1 MLAFLK
7 RSKPDYQAQLEW
19 APTKQI
25 LLAWDIKLV
34 AHDWVTPTIYFSVG
48 VTVFFILFS
57 CAAYW
62 QNIDISLLKSLILF
76 GYALLTAFI
85 LLQVRVKNQFVYRL
99 TVEGIE
105 YQHWRVYP
113 EFLFSGAKGML
124 VAIGVI
130 VLIAGIFSQHGF
142 LILAGPVSIAIAS
155 FIRVGS
161 SDYKKW
167 AVNYSSAGANWTNIF
182 RMQYDPSKKLVRLDY
197 DFKTS
202 KEKLKRIAELSGVS
216 AIVTSGEYDL
226 FLTKENEQQA
236 LSILQLYLPNIP
248 LETTKLKLPEI
259 V

>member
-7 RSKPDYQAQLEW
+7 RSKPDYQTQLEW

-34 AHDWVTPTIYFSVG
+34 AHDWVTPTIFFTM
-48 VTVFFILFS
+48 TVSAVFVPLLSFLIWKSPEPEMAMWMGICCYSFF
-57 CAAYW
+57 A
-62 QNIDISLLKSLILF
+62 
-76 GYALLTAFI
+76 AFI

-99 TVEGIE
+99 TLEGIE

-167 AVNYSSAGANWTNIF
+167 AVNYSSLGAYWESIT
-182 RMQYDPSKKLVRLDY
+182 RMQYDPSKKLVRLHYHFDISEEEIQY
-197 DFKTS
+197 Q
-202 KEKLKRIAELSGVS
+202 LAISGSVG
-216 AIVTSGEYDL
+216 IMLDGEYDL

-248 LETTKLKLPEI
+248 LKTTKLKLPEI

>member
-7 RSKPDYQAQLEW
+7 RSKPDYQTQLEW

-34 AHDWVTPTIYFSVG
+34 AHDWFFPTLHFITFM
-48 VTVFFILFS
+48 TIFFM
-57 CAAYW
+57 
-62 QNIDISLLKSLILF
+62 LF
-76 GYALLTAFI
+76 GGILYWGGVDLDILKWFTFAWYAFLALFI
-85 LLQVRVKNQFVYRL
+85 LLQVRVKNQFVYQL
-99 TVEGIE
+99 TAEGLE
-105 YQHWRVYP
+105 YHRWRVYP

-216 AIVTSGEYDL
+216 AIVTNGEYDL